1 MNFEV
6 FSSSFASKVL
16 SSSDLFFNCLIFFVK
31 EKVRPKSIDIYT
43 DEKMNK
49 N

>member
-16 SSSDLFFNCLIFFVK
+16 SSSDLFFNCFFFVK